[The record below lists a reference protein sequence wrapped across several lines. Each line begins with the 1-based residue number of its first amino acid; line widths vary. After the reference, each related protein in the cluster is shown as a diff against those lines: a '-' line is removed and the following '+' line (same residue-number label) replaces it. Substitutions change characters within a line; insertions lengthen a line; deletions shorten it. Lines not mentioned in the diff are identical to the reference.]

1 MRELGR
7 RTLSS
12 RGIPVSVPPYIASM
26 HADPTSAVLAAARQ
40 AAGDPNR
47 RLVLAVSGGLDSMA
61 LLRAML
67 DAAPSRIAAVATF
80 DHGTGAAASL
90 AVRHVRAIARNAG
103 VRFATARLDKSA
115 PHPEGREAG
124 WRMARYA
131 FLHSTAAR
139 LGAAVATAH
148 TADDQVETVLLRI
161 LRGSGARG
169 LAALYADSP
178 IVRPFLGVR
187 RASLEAFMRRAGASW
202 IDDPSNGS
210 PAYARNRVRHDLL
223 PALRGVD
230 ASFDAGLLSVA
241 RRAAALRREVE
252 AFVDVVLSPRVRDG
266 CLVVASRE
274 LMGYDADSHAMLWP
288 ALAGRVGLALDARGI
303 RRIASFASSRPRD
316 GSIPLAGGWNLEAG
330 HDTYTLRKLVPPASP
345 VTVARLPLSGS
356 LAWGDF
362 RFRVAVAGDVGS
374 TWSASIVAPDGAVVR
389 SWAAGDRLAR
399 AGGPQPRRVSRYLS
413 DAGVQRADRAQ
424 WPVVV
429 AGDEIVWIPGVR
441 RSDAAT
447 DRSGRPVRHYI
458 CERIDG

>member
-103 VRFATARLDKSA
+103 VRFATARVDKSA

-187 RASLEAFMRRAGASW
+187 RASLEAFLRRAGASW

-303 RRIASFASSRPRD
+303 RRIASFASSHPCG
-316 GSIPLAGGWNLEAG
+316 GSIPLAGGWSLEATR
-330 HDTYTLRKLVPPASP
+330 DAYILRRQVVPVALSA
-345 VTVARLPLSGS
+345 TVLPSAGS

-362 RFRVAVAGDVGS
+362 HFRVVTGPVTASPWG
-374 TWSASIVAPDGAVVR
+374 ASISMAGGAVVR
-389 SWAAGDRLAR
+389 QWRPGDRLEA
-399 AGGPQPRRVSRYLS
+399 AEGQQPRRVKRYLS
-413 DAGVQRADRAQ
+413 DAGIQGAARTG

-429 AGDEIVWIPGVR
+429 AGHDIVWIPGVR

-447 DRSGRPVRHYI
+447 DRSGRPARHYL
-458 CERIDG
+458 CERNDR